1 MHRERD
7 DKGNRLFGGGECL
20 SSQQIAAYFS
30 RLVATKNKHG
40 SLNAAASS
48 EEVEFLAE
56 EQMQEHEE
64 DISLRKKVV
73 FGNLQL
79 EHLITYK
86 SYNLCKLAAD
96 GRLTKKFSI
105 AELKDICDSLD
116 IETEDFKRRKAPY
129 KDVLTI
135 VLSSCT
141 CNKK

>member
-1 MHRERD
+1 MHRERN

-20 SSQQIAAYFS
+20 SSQPIAAYFS

-40 SLNAAASS
+40 SLNAAASL

-86 SYNLCKLAAD
+86 SYNLSKLAAD
-96 GRLTKKFSI
+96 GRLTKKFST
-105 AELKDICDSLD
+105 ADLKDICDSLD

-129 KDVLTI
+129 EDVLTI

>member
-1 MHRERD
+1 MNRERD
-7 DKGNRLFGGGECL
+7 DKGSRLFGGGDCL
-20 SSQQIAAYFS
+20 SSQQIASYFS
-30 RLVATKNKHG
+30 RRIATKKKHG
-40 SLNAAASS
+40 SLNAAASW
-48 EEVEFLAE
+48 EEVEFWAE

-86 SYNLCKLAAD
+86 FYNLCKLAAD
-96 GRLTKKFSI
+96 GISI
-105 AELKDICDSLD
+105 ADLKDICDSLD
-116 IETEDFKRRKAPY
+116 IETEDFKRRKARY